1 MATQTM
7 ERAQSTVRSVTQR
20 AKGALGNT
28 SHEQIANGLGWFS
41 IGLGLAELLAPRT
54 MSRVIGARED
64 HPTLMRIFGLR
75 EIAAGAVIFSGM
87 RAAGCWS
94 RVAGDAIDLA
104 CLGKTLATE
113 GSDKGRA
120 IFATANVAAVTA
132 LDVATALNLT
142 KSGSGAF
149 DVRAERAVIVNK
161 SPDECYRMWRDYQ
174 NNTPKYMLRVES
186 VRESEGGRQH
196 WVAKGP
202 AGARIEFDAQIT
214 SDEPGR
220 CIGWHTLEGSDI
232 DHSGSVHF
240 EAAPGGRGTVV
251 RVTMYYSPTTLLSGS
266 AALAQVLGKVPEVEM
281 YKDLRRFKQ
290 LMETGEVVKTEGQPA
305 GRTSGATWLDALARY

>member
-1 MATQTM
+1 M
-7 ERAQSTVRSVTQR
+7 ERAQSTVQSVAQK
-20 AKGALGNT
+20 AKGVLGNA

-41 IGLGLAELLAPRT
+41 IGLGLAELLAPRM

-94 RVAGDAIDLA
+94 RVAGDALDLV

-113 GSDKGRA
+113 GSDKGKA
-120 IFATANVAAVTA
+120 LFATANVAAVTA
-132 LDVATALNLT
+132 LDVSTALQLT

-149 DVRAERAVIVNK
+149 DVRAERAVIVDK
-161 SPDECYRMWRDYQ
+161 SPEECYRMWRDYEK
-174 NNTPKYMLRVES
+174 NTPKYMLRIES
-186 VRESEGGRQH
+186 VQESEGGRQH

-214 SDEPGR
+214 SDEPGQ
-220 CIGWHTLEGSDI
+220 CIGWRTLEGSDI

-240 EAAPGGRGTVV
+240 SAAPGGRGTVV
-251 RVTMYYSPTTLLSGS
+251 RVTMYYSPTTVLSGG
-266 AALAQVLGKVPEVEM
+266 AALAQVLGKVPEMEM

-305 GRTSGATWLDALARY
+305 GRTSGATWLDSLARY

>member
-7 ERAQSTVRSVTQR
+7 ERAQSTVRSVAQK
-20 AKGALGNT
+20 AKGVVGNA

-41 IGLGLAELLAPRT
+41 IGLGLAELLAPRV

-75 EIAAGAVIFSGM
+75 EIAAGAMIFSGM

-104 CLGKTLATE
+104 CLGKTLGTE
-113 GSDKGRA
+113 GSDKGKA
-120 IFATANVAAVTA
+120 IFATANVVAVTA
-132 LDVATALNLT
+132 LDAVTAWNLT
-142 KSGSGAF
+142 QSRSGAF
-149 DVRAERAVIVNK
+149 DVRMERTVIVNK

-174 NNTPKYMLRVES
+174 NNTPKYMLRIES

-202 AGARIEFDAQIT
+202 AGSRIEFDAVLT
-214 SDEPGR
+214 GDEPGK
-220 CIGWHTLEGSDI
+220 CIGWRTLEGSDI

-240 EAAPGGRGTVV
+240 DAAPGGRGTVV
-251 RVTMYYSPTTLLSGS
+251 RLTMYYSPTTLLGGG
-266 AALAQVLGKVPEVEM
+266 AALAQLLGKVPEAEM

-305 GRTSGATWLDALARY
+305 GRTSGATWLDAVARY